1 MRIKQ
6 EKLWSAY
13 NMEKTENAVRS
24 RLLEAGKEEFRD
36 RGFLKA
42 SLRAICKK
50 ADVTTGALY
59 FFFES
64 KAALFEEIVKETVEK
79 LKELTGDFSN
89 REKQLQP
96 EEYDRILMEFI
107 WENRDI
113 ARILMDGAEGTRY
126 DNFREDTCIRMEQ
139 FLRENLQKKCGK
151 EVDSDLV
158 HILAETK
165 LQGYSELLRGDYSK
179 EKFMEIF
186 RIAAI
191 GIITALCVLVLREN
205 RSDIA
210 ALIGITGGVI
220 ILLSL
225 IDYFT
230 QIFDFLRRFIEKTGI
245 DGSVMMQRVSG
256 SFRVP
261 VPDEMNVDPVD
272 GIDVVTTLDVDIQD
286 VAEKALRDQLI
297 AMQAD
302 WGTAIL
308 MEVATGEIRAMANL
322 TRYSDERVVEDF
334 NYAIGMNLEPGST
347 EKLASLIT
355 LLDDAGA
362 SLDETYDTGDGR
374 IVIGRAKVVDSHA
387 CGLLTLKGV
396 FEKSSNVGFAMAV
409 NKYYRDDPKRFVDH
423 LCKMGLDQPLG
434 LQIAGEQKPVIRK
447 PGDKW
452 WDGTTLTMMS
462 YGYALR
468 LTPLKTLTFYNAVA
482 NGGKMV
488 SPLLVKELRQ
498 YGQTLR
504 TFGARTMVS
513 SIASRETLEEV
524 REAMRG
530 VVEEGT
536 ARRMRSRY
544 YSVGG
549 KTGTAQIA
557 MGRSGYTDR
566 NGGRHYLGTFVG
578 YFPEDDP
585 KYSCLVAVKTYNAPG
600 HRRYYYG
607 GTVAGPVFKA
617 IADRVYV
624 KNTAWQKPV
633 SETGDK
639 SAKKPFVK
647 AGRVEQ
653 MREVGYRFDI
663 PYEGRRREKPW
674 KELAS
679 IDSTG
684 AVYTEY
690 DERGGKVPCVV
701 GMGLKDAIY
710 LLERQGMS
718 VSFSG
723 AGTVLSQSVPAG
735 SKARRGQTVSLIL
748 GVEPL
753 PEGETVRHEK
763 TRRTE

>member
-1 MRIKQ
+1 MV
-6 EKLWSAY
+6 
-13 NMEKTENAVRS
+13 N
-24 RLLEAGKEEFRD
+24 EAGTRLGIE
-36 RGFLKA
+36 
-42 SLRAICKK
+42 
-50 ADVTTGALY
+50 GA
-59 FFFES
+59 F
-64 KAALFEEIVKETVEK
+64 
-79 LKELTGDFSN
+79 
-89 REKQLQP
+89 
-96 EEYDRILMEFI
+96 
-107 WENRDI
+107 
-113 ARILMDGAEGTRY
+113 
-126 DNFREDTCIRMEQ
+126 
-139 FLRENLQKKCGK
+139 
-151 EVDSDLV
+151 DS
-158 HILAETK
+158 
-165 LQGYSELLRGDYSK
+165 
-179 EKFMEIF
+179 
-186 RIAAI
+186 
-191 GIITALCVLVLREN
+191 VLR
-205 RSDIA
+205 
-210 ALIGITGGVI
+210 
-220 ILLSL
+220 
-225 IDYFT
+225 
-230 QIFDFLRRFIEKTGI
+230 GI

-488 SPLLVKELRQ
+488 SPLLVKELRPV
-498 YGQTLR
+498 R
-504 TFGARTMVS
+504 TDAADVRCADDGFVDRLAAR
-513 SIASRETLEEV
+513 TLEEV

-536 ARRMRSRY
+536 AR
-544 YSVGG
+544 GCG
-549 KTGTAQIA
+549 AGII
-557 MGRSGYTDR
+557 RSGERPARPRSPWDA
-566 NGGRHYLGTFVG
+566 
-578 YFPEDDP
+578 
-585 KYSCLVAVKTYNAPG
+585 AVTPTATAAAIIWALSWAISRKTIPS
-600 HRRYYYG
+600 
-607 GTVAGPVFKA
+607 TVAWSP
-617 IADRVYV
+617 
-624 KNTAWQKPV
+624 
-633 SETGDK
+633 
-639 SAKKPFVK
+639 
-647 AGRVEQ
+647 
-653 MREVGYRFDI
+653 
-663 PYEGRRREKPW
+663 
-674 KELAS
+674 
-679 IDSTG
+679 
-684 AVYTEY
+684 
-690 DERGGKVPCVV
+690 
-701 GMGLKDAIY
+701 
-710 LLERQGMS
+710 
-718 VSFSG
+718 
-723 AGTVLSQSVPAG
+723 
-735 SKARRGQTVSLIL
+735 
-748 GVEPL
+748 
-753 PEGETVRHEK
+753 
-763 TRRTE
+763 